1 MVLSGAVRVFY
12 VAEVEPVDE
21 PYWLDA
27 NPNELEVED
36 FCPLGPT
43 ECDLCGDCLPP
54 GEGTHN
60 WAGTDMHVCDHHEY
74 ALDALSG
81 RDLTFRRVS
90 MDGWCAGSLPMPDTV
105 GIHQTLGALG
115 LASIGVITGARLSS
129 GASSARWLQ
138 GFVIFSHTSAT
149 SAGVSGEAPV
159 ARWRTSAARAARQAR
174 HGSGVPIAS
183 ALAAAGLARALTI
196 RKVRTNR
203 TSGWR
208 GRSAGDGDV
217 RRHERTKG
225 RQLIAQNRVHRTLCT
240 RPKRARYTPRGKA
253 SNVTALQLLMEGDS
267 EFALR
272 PSNNSDLHDLC
283 NAVDDAIADGINDGT
298 ASGERS
304 AMNKYYIPY
313 AKSLGTAVWRTTAAA
328 ANPLREG
335 AFACGFAL
343 RVWKLMKAR
352 TKADK
357 LARVDSVR
365 SVIGHVRR
373 AHSRKGY
380 SFASTSM
387 MAHVMKSLS
396 RRRLLAVGV
405 AIIRRA
411 EPFTTQEAV
420 ATKTI
425 TPGTKVGLRVYQP
438 NTLFWAGWRLVD
450 TYSDQTGA
458 RKAEVVGD
466 GKLGFHHND
475 VQFSL
480 DGATYTD
487 PSPSDLARIVA
498 GDFRTVYVTV
508 AVGPS
513 KADQDGSKFGQH
525 LVSLLYN
532 RANPMSFAVA
542 LVDYLIMFPVRGGS
556 QGDYAAF
563 HYRRQD
569 AMDGESN

>member
-1 MVLSGAVRVFY
+1 
-12 VAEVEPVDE
+12 
-21 PYWLDA
+21 
-27 NPNELEVED
+27 
-36 FCPLGPT
+36 
-43 ECDLCGDCLPP
+43 
-54 GEGTHN
+54 
-60 WAGTDMHVCDHHEY
+60 
-74 ALDALSG
+74 
-81 RDLTFRRVS
+81 
-90 MDGWCAGSLPMPDTV
+90 
-105 GIHQTLGALG
+105 
-115 LASIGVITGARLSS
+115 
-129 GASSARWLQ
+129 
-138 GFVIFSHTSAT
+138 
-149 SAGVSGEAPV
+149 
-159 ARWRTSAARAARQAR
+159 
-174 HGSGVPIAS
+174 
-183 ALAAAGLARALTI
+183 
-196 RKVRTNR
+196 
-203 TSGWR
+203 
-208 GRSAGDGDV
+208 
-217 RRHERTKG
+217 
-225 RQLIAQNRVHRTLCT
+225 
-240 RPKRARYTPRGKA
+240 
-253 SNVTALQLLMEGDS
+253 MEGDS

-328 ANPLREG
+328 ANPIREG

-542 LVDYLIMFPVRGGS
+542 LVDYLIMFPVRGAAKATTPLFTTDGKTPWTAS
-556 QGDYAAF
+556 QIDTTLANVMAVTLTPQQRKGKTFHSKRVFCATGFRNLDSSDGEIQALVRWSSVDSIRIYARMGLLYQA
-563 HYRRQD
+563 RRRDLLQTATID
-569 AMDGESN
+569 AMNAAARPLPQIDPTREDQVAEAEAATEMAMALERAAEKEST